1 MVGDDTA
8 TVGTAGVPSSVVGR
22 TTASIVVDDV
32 EVAVTVG
39 AGTAVAGLV
48 PTVVVVRGIVVEVLV
63 EVLVVDGAHQAGTVV
78 VDPGTEVVES
88 GAELGTVVLDVEHG
102 DVVEVDEVDVV
113 EVDEVDVVEVDGAVV
128 DVLLDVDDVE
138 GATVVLLDGA
148 TVVDVVVV
156 ATEYAYETHTVADA
170 STMIRFT

>member
-39 AGTAVAGLV
+39 AGTALAGLV
-48 PTVVVVRGIVVEVLV
+48 PAVVVVRGTVVEVLV
-63 EVLVVDGAHQAGTVV
+63 EVLVVVGAHQAGTVV
-78 VDPGTEVVES
+78 VES
-88 GAELGTVVLDVEHG
+88 GVELGTVVVDVAHG
-102 DVVEVDEVDVV
+102 DVVDVVDVDDV
-113 EVDEVDVVEVDGAVV
+113 EVGGAVV